1 MEITSTKNSMVLYAC
16 SLKEKKYRDKENKFL
31 IEGEH
36 LIEMANNIETIF
48 TTNRNYKN
56 DKVNVY
62 YVNEA
67 ILEKISFNKSP
78 QGIVAIVRKKE
89 NSIDFTKK
97 RYLLCDKVA
106 DPGNLGTIIRTC
118 LAFNVNEIIL
128 QEGSVDIYND
138 KVIRA
143 SQGAIFKVSIN
154 YANLVKVI
162 NKLKENNVKVLASTL
177 SKNSIDLNEMNYVE
191 KFALVVGNEGQGVS
205 KEVIDASD
213 ISIKIRHSSNI
224 DSLNVGVATSIM
236 LYYLDTLKK

>member
-1 MEITSTKNSMVLYAC
+1 MEITSTKNQMVLYAC

-48 TTNRNYKN
+48 TTNKNYKN
-56 DKVNVY
+56 DKVDVY
-62 YVNEA
+62 YVTEA
-67 ILEKISFNKSP
+67 ILEKISFNKAP
-78 QGIVAIVRKKE
+78 QGIIAIVRKKE
-89 NSIDFTKK
+89 NKIDFTKK

-118 LAFNVNEIIL
+118 LAFNVDEIIL

-138 KVIRA
+138 KVIRS
-143 SQGAIFKVSIN
+143 SQGAIFKVNIN
-154 YANLVKVI
+154 YANLVNVI
-162 NKLKENNVKVLASTL
+162 SKLKENKVTILASTL
-177 SKNSIDLNEMNYVE
+177 SNKSIDLHDMKPVN
-191 KFALVVGNEGQGVS
+191 KFALIVGNEGQGVS

-213 ISIKIRHSSNI
+213 ISIKIKHSSNI

-236 LYYLDTLKK
+236 LYYLDALK